1 MENGRDHDKAILD
14 LEDTVEELKN
24 QIEAL
29 LRRLE
34 STFGRATGSLGQAS
48 AARSRIPVQILQN
61 SAAGGAPAGQ
71 RESRPGRHLPEGDI
85 YGHPHST

>member
-61 SAAGGAPAGQ
+61 SAAGGTSRPA
-71 RESRPGRHLPEGDI
+71 RESTRTA
-85 YGHPHST
+85 SA